1 MGNFDVVV
9 VGAGTGG
16 SYASYL
22 LAKAGLNVAL
32 VEMKKRDKVFKTT
45 GDAIGIHHIERMVI
59 KPPSQVF
66 TIRYEG
72 AELYSPD
79 LSVRYVVLGKGFGLD
94 MARWAQW
101 LIGEAESAGAQVF
114 DGYKVQG
121 PIIENGK
128 VSGVRVLKPDGT
140 VEEFRA
146 KVVIDASG
154 VGAVVRSRLP
164 REWWVSEPLL
174 PEDASNAYREI
185 IEVDYEIERPEY
197 IRIYLDTNIAPG
209 GYWWLFPKSRNTM
222 NIGLGLWGKLSEE
235 QGLNPRHNYD
245 KYLATSQYVKGRK
258 IIHASGG
265 IVPTRRPLPSL
276 VADGFLA
283 VGDAAV
289 TVNPVHGG
297 GIGPALL
304 SAELASKSVIE
315 AFEKGDYSMRG
326 LWRYNI
332 EYLRAYGIKQ
342 AMLDVFRLMLQTLTN
357 DQLNRG
363 LRARLLT
370 EDEVLEISEKG
381 SLELSLVNKLKIGL
395 RLMKVPDVA
404 AKLRLA
410 LRYMNEAKSLYES
423 YPTDP
428 SGLSSWY
435 GKLVSIY
442 REYASRLGISL
453 KWLLNT

>member
-1 MGNFDVVV
+1 MSNFDVIV
-9 VGAGTGG
+9 VGAGTAG

-22 LAKAGLNVAL
+22 LAKTGLNVAL
-32 VEMKKRDKVFKTT
+32 IEMKRRDRVFKTT
-45 GDAIGIHHIERMVI
+45 GDAIGVHHIERMSI
-59 KPPSQVF
+59 KPPSDVYA
-66 TIRYEG
+66 IKYEG

-79 LSVRYVVLGKGFGLD
+79 LSIKYVVLGKGFGLD
-94 MARWAQW
+94 MAKWAQW
-101 LIGEAESAGAQVF
+101 LISEAERVGVHIF
-114 DGYKVQG
+114 DNHKVQG
-121 PIIENGK
+121 PIIENGA
-128 VSGVRVLKPDGT
+128 VSGVRVLRPDGS
-140 VEEFRA
+140 VEDFRA

-174 PEDASNAYREI
+174 PEDVSNAYREI
-185 IEVDYEIERPEY
+185 IQVDYEIEKPEY
-197 IRIYLDTNIAPG
+197 IKIYLDTNIAPG
-209 GYWWLFPKSRNTM
+209 GYWWLFPKSLNTM

-235 QGLNPRHNYD
+235 RGLNPRHNYD
-245 KYLATSQYVKGRK
+245 KYLANSQYTKGRK
-258 IIHASGG
+258 VIHMGGG

-276 VADGFLA
+276 VANGFLA
-283 VGDAAV
+283 SGDAAV

-304 SAELASKSVIE
+304 SAEFASKTVIE
-315 AFEKGDYSMRG
+315 AFEKGDFTERG

-381 SLELSLVNKLKIGL
+381 SVELSFIDKLKVGL

-404 AKLRLA
+404 SKLRLA
-410 LRYMNEAKSLYES
+410 LRYMNEVKSLYET
-423 YPTDP
+423 YPESP

-442 REYASRLGISL
+442 REYTSRLGITL
-453 KWLLNT
+453 KWLGNT

>member
-1 MGNFDVVV
+1 MVNFDVIV
-9 VGAGTGG
+9 VGAGTAG

-32 VEMKKRDKVFKTT
+32 IEMKRRDKVFKTT

-59 KPPSQVF
+59 KPPSDVF
-66 TIRYEG
+66 MIRYEG
-72 AELYSPD
+72 AELFSPD
-79 LSVRYVVLGKGFGLD
+79 LSIRYVVLGKGFGLD

-101 LIGEAESAGAQVF
+101 LISEAERAGAHVF
-114 DGYKVQG
+114 DGHKVQG
-121 PIIENGK
+121 PIIENGA
-128 VSGVRVLKPDGT
+128 VSGVRVLKPDGST
-140 VEEFRA
+140 EEFRA
-146 KVVIDASG
+146 RVVIDASG

-174 PEDASNAYREI
+174 PEDVSNAYREI
-185 IEVDYEIERPEY
+185 IQVDYEIEKPEF
-197 IRIYLDTNIAPG
+197 IKIYLDANIAPG

-245 KYLATSQYVKGRK
+245 KYLANSQYTRGRK
-258 IIHASGG
+258 IIHVGGG

-276 VADGFLA
+276 VANGFLA
-283 VGDAAV
+283 AGDAAV

-304 SAELASKSVIE
+304 SAELASKTVIE
-315 AFEKGDYSMRG
+315 AFERGDFTERG
-326 LWRYNI
+326 LWKYNI

-363 LRARLLT
+363 LKARLLT

-381 SLELSLVNKLKIGL
+381 SLELSFLDKLKIGL

-404 AKLRLA
+404 SKLRLA
-410 LRYMNEAKSLYES
+410 LRYMSEVKRLYEA
-423 YPTDP
+423 YPGDP

-435 GKLVSIY
+435 RRLTSTY
-442 REYASRLGISL
+442 REYTNKLGISM
-453 KWLLNT
+453 KWLSNA

>member
-1 MGNFDVVV
+1 MVNFDVIV
-9 VGAGTGG
+9 VGAGTAG

-32 VEMKKRDKVFKTT
+32 IEMKRRDKVFKTT
-45 GDAIGIHHIERMVI
+45 GDAIGIHHIERMAI
-59 KPPSQVF
+59 KPPSDVF
-66 TIRYEG
+66 MIKYEG
-72 AELYSPD
+72 AELFSPD
-79 LSVRYVVLGKGFGLD
+79 LSIKYVVLGRGFGLD

-101 LIGEAESAGAQVF
+101 LIGEAERAGAHVF
-114 DGYKVQG
+114 DNHKVQG
-121 PIIENGK
+121 PIIENGF
-128 VSGVRVLKPDGT
+128 VSGVRVLKPDGST
-140 VEEFRA
+140 EEFRA

-174 PEDASNAYREI
+174 PEDVSNAYREI
-185 IEVDYEIERPEY
+185 IQVDYDIEKPEY
-197 IRIYLDTNIAPG
+197 IKIYLDTNIAPG

-245 KYLATSQYVKGRK
+245 RYLANSQYTRGRR
-258 IIHASGG
+258 IIHVGGG

-276 VADGFLA
+276 VANGFLA
-283 VGDAAV
+283 AGDAAV

-304 SAELASKSVIE
+304 SAELASKTVIE
-315 AFEKGDYSMRG
+315 AFEKGDFSERG

-381 SLELSLVNKLKIGL
+381 SLELSFIDKLKVGL

-404 AKLRLA
+404 SKLRLA
-410 LRYMNEAKSLYES
+410 LRYMNEVKSLYET
-423 YPTDP
+423 YPEDP

-435 GKLVSIY
+435 RRLVSMY
-442 REYASRLGISL
+442 REYTDKLGISL
-453 KWLLNT
+453 KWLSNA